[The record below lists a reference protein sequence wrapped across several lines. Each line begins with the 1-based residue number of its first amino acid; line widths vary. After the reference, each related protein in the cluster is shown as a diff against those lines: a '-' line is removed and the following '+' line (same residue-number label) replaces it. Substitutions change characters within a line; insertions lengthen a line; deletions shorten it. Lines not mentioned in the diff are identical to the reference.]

1 MIDDIKRFV
10 DERAVFGEPIEYNGL
25 KCYPVLVGDSIRF
38 TNAVDCLRIPKN
50 ETPDVE
56 IIQMSYLEFLMVLI
70 LKNEDILEQF
80 LTIIELCFGIKCAEE
95 HMQDKE
101 NFAKD
106 ELLMQ
111 KLPNGDTDFYIN
123 GRDLLIQF
131 KGRNVSLT
139 LNGCKFTPSQF
150 DKLRHIVLFQNLMDY
165 DGVEMSADFK
175 KVLNDFYKVKN
186 RGIHQPTIEEK
197 MADVSTNSPYTLQDI
212 KMLPMRSFDMMFE
225 SVLRKID
232 YMANKSLEPHLKSGS
247 IEHWVYYHD
256 KGKYSDVFSDAND
269 VAKKVTSV

>member
-1 MIDDIKRFV
+1 MIDDIKQFV
-10 DERAVFGEPIEYNGL
+10 DEYAIFGEPIEYNGL
-25 KCYPVLVGDSIRF
+25 TSYPVLVGDSTRF
-38 TNAVDCLRIPKN
+38 LDAIDCFRIPKN
-50 ETPDVE
+50 EIPNIE
-56 IIQMSYLEFLMVLI
+56 IIQMSYLEFLMNLI
-70 LKNEDILEQF
+70 LINEETLKDFI
-80 LTIIELCFGIKCAEE
+80 TIIDICFGIKCTEE
-95 HMQDKE
+95 YIQDAD
-101 NFAKD
+101 NFKLD

-111 KLPNGDTDFYIN
+111 TLPNGDSDFYIN
-123 GRDLLIQF
+123 GRNVLIQF
-131 KGRNVSLT
+131 KENRVFLT
-139 LNGCKFTPSQF
+139 LNGCKFTSAQF
-150 DKLRHIVLFQNLMDY
+150 DELRQIVLFQNLIDY
-165 DGVEMSADFK
+165 DGIEMSVDFK
-175 KVLNDFYKVKN
+175 RVLHDFYRIKN

>member
-1 MIDDIKRFV
+1 MIDEIKKFV

-25 KCYPVLVGDSIRF
+25 TSYPVLVGDSTKF
-38 TNAVDCLRIPKN
+38 LDAVDCLKIPKN
-50 ETPDVE
+50 ETPDIE
-56 IIQMSYLEFLMVLI
+56 IIQMSYLEFLMILI
-70 LKNEDILEQF
+70 LRNDEILKQF
-80 LTIIELCFGIKCAEE
+80 ITIIDICFGIKCTKE
-95 HMQDKE
+95 HMQDAE
-101 NFAKD
+101 NFAPD

-111 KLPNGDTDFYIN
+111 TLPNGDSDFYIN

-131 KGRNVSLT
+131 KGKSVSLT
-139 LNGCKFTPSQF
+139 LNGCKFTPAKF
-150 DKLRHIVLFQNLMDY
+150 DKLRYIVLFQNLIDY
-165 DGVEMSADFK
+165 DGIEMSADFK
-175 KVLNDFYKVKN
+175 RVLNDFYKVKN

-197 MADVSTNSPYTLQDI
+197 MADVSTNSPYTLEDI

-232 YMANKSLEPHLKSGS
+232 YMASKSLEPHLKSGG